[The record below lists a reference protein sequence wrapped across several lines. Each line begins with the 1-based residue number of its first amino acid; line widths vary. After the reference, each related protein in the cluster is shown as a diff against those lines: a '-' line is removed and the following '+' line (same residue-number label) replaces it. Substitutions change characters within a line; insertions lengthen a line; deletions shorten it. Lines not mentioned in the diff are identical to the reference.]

1 MFILISLNYVQS
13 LLMYPLIPFRMSLAT
28 QERIADIVQ
37 NAKQMVA
44 EAVDKVTDVHWPR
57 DLT

>member
-44 EAVDKVTDVHWPR
+44 EAVDKVTDVH
-57 DLT
+57 